1 MGIGDFLKKQ
11 LDKQVEKG
19 NAERNFAKT
28 VQDLSVPFD
37 RQINL
42 NPEGRELEWMDAV
55 DLYESEYAKIMFEM
69 GWKMVKGWEFRR
81 SSDRFLP
88 VRWQI
93 GEVIVEAKYLS
104 VDGLHIGIVQEKVL
118 KRKSSA

>member
-1 MGIGDFLKKQ
+1 MGIGEFLKKQ

-19 NAERNFAKT
+19 NAERNFAKN
-28 VQDLSVPFD
+28 VQDLSIPFD
-37 RQINL
+37 RQLNL

-55 DLYESEYAKIMFEM
+55 DLYESEYAKIRIEM

-81 SSDRFLP
+81 GSDRFLP

-104 VDGLHIGIVQEKVL
+104 VDGMHIGIVQEKVL
-118 KRKSSA
+118 KRK

>member
-11 LDKQVEKG
+11 IDKQIIHTTEKKDF
-19 NAERNFAKT
+19 ERN
-28 VQDLSVPFD
+28 VQDLSKPFD
-37 RQINL
+37 RQLNL

-55 DLYESEYAKIMFEM
+55 DLYESEYAKIRFDT

-81 SSDRFLP
+81 SNDRFLP

-93 GEVIVEAKYLS
+93 GEVVVEAKYLS
-104 VDGLHIGIVQEKVL
+104 VDGIHIGVVQEKVL
-118 KRKSSA
+118 KKK

>member
-11 LDKQVEKG
+11 LEKQVAKG
-19 NAERNFAKT
+19 NAERNFENI
-28 VQDLSVPFD
+28 VQDLSIPFD
-37 RQINL
+37 RQLNL

-55 DLYESEYAKIMFEM
+55 DLYETEYAKIRFDK

-81 SSDRFLP
+81 SADRFLP

-93 GEVIVEAKYLS
+93 GEVVVEARYLK
-104 VDGLHIGIVQEKVL
+104 VDGLHVGIVQEKII
-118 KRKSSA
+118 KK